1 MVSRVQ
7 HDRKMHLLTFS
18 RCYSFANKPNIRCLN
33 LREIEIEQNRT
44 MLFDADSLDKGIII
58 KNFI

>member
-7 HDRKMHLLTFS
+7 PDRKMHFYMLPSTLNFS

-33 LREIEIEQNRT
+33 LREIEIEQNRK
-44 MLFDADSLDKGIII
+44 MLFHADSLDKEL
-58 KNFI
+58 

>member
-44 MLFDADSLDKGIII
+44 MLFDADSLDKEL
-58 KNFI
+58 